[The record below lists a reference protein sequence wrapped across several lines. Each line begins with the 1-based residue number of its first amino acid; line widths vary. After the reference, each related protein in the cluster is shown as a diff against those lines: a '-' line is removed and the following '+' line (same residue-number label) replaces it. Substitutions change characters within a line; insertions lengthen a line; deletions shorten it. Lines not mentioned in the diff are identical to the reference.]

1 MPVTYLYLYIL
12 CFTSSNLTFL
22 FYSEGEYCPYGTKC
36 MFIHPSDYVEPHR
49 SSKKNQSSDEEDQGQ
64 YNLNKQFEQ
73 VSS

>member
-1 MPVTYLYLYIL
+1 
-12 CFTSSNLTFL
+12 
-22 FYSEGEYCPYGTKC
+22 